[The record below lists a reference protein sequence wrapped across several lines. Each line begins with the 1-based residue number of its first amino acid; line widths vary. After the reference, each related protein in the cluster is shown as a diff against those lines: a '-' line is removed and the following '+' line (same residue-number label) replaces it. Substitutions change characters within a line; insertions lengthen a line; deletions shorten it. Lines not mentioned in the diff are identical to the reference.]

1 MNIKKDKFIN
11 GVLFFWLIISSLYY
25 LNAIF
30 SGVDTLKYNEDLT
43 QKNYKIYS
51 LLSYKS
57 KYLIYLQEI

>member
-43 QKNYKIYS
+43 QKII
-51 LLSYKS
+51 
-57 KYLIYLQEI
+57 KYIVCLV